1 MIRKYDVAV
10 IGAGLAGL
18 FACYNILKNKPKT
31 KIALVDIGKQFL
43 KRRSQMIGALGI
55 LPNSD
60 GKLYISDIA
69 KVEKL
74 TNNKDLVHKNAF
86 NSLDVINS
94 IIGITPKYV
103 PRFNDLFL
111 NNIKDYELTYN
122 DHYQLYPR
130 RCSQVN

>member
-18 FACYNILKNKPKT
+18 FACYNILKTKPKT
-31 KIALVDIGKQFL
+31 KIALIDIGKQFL

-74 TNNKDLVHKNAF
+74 TNNKDIVHNNAF
-86 NSLDVINS
+86 SSLDFINS
-94 IIGITPKYV
+94 IIGITPNYV
-103 PRFNDLFL
+103 SRLGDSFL
-111 NNIKDYELTYN
+111 NNVKDYELTYN
-122 DHYQLYPR
+122 DYYQLYPR
-130 RCSQVN
+130 RCS